1 MCFFGTSLEKEKKK
15 SSVRETT
22 PKTNHLFAQY
32 LLQSRGNKTTD
43 DVLDSKPTFQTSV
56 PGEIC
61 YIDCKRCLFWFFFTN
76 GRLFARSLLKENQ
89 ATTALGQ

>member
-1 MCFFGTSLEKEKKK
+1 M
-15 SSVRETT
+15 RETT
-22 PKTNHLFAQY
+22 PKTNCLFAQY

-61 YIDCKRCLFWFFFTN
+61 YIDCERCLVFFLTN

-89 ATTALGQ
+89 ARTAPGQ